1 MSAAKTTILQ
11 KLTAHTSD
19 VTSLDFYGNALLV
32 TGSSDKTVRVWRWVA
47 GSGYR
52 EEPFS
57 PLLGHRYGVTSVR
70 VSPKGAVLASASV
83 DGTVILWN
91 LSNGEISNVLNQEG
105 GEAIRACI
113 FSPNGSTI
121 VSSDDSGSVCI
132 WGQDKTLK
140 WYVCFWSMLS
150 KSSFPYMSVYILS
163 SHVKVHDEA
172 VHTIAFSSDSDIL
185 LTACTLGNVRL
196 YAVENDFAGNS
207 NHALLFKELHRKC
220 FTLSLGDLSSAD
232 CSIDA
237 AHDMGVLSADF
248 CKIVH
253 TDPTDKCSLIYT
265 VATCG
270 TDHYIKIWRIFFMPN
285 NIDRSRRRS
294 RLIPT
299 SPQEHFAGQSTI
311 YSTEVMNASC
321 VQTISAH
328 GSSVT
333 CVRFNPT
340 GTLLF
345 SCSLDKN
352 IKIWNQQGTCLKT
365 LSEHLRYV
373 NCLAIN
379 SDSSVVASG
388 SNDRTIVVWDL
399 TSRLSTSS
407 HITGIRSLLFS
418 LAMKTSEIPLEFTC
432 PITHELMKDPV
443 YAEDGFTYERSAI
456 REWFSREKTIS
467 PMTNLELS
475 TDELVENG
483 KLKQQI
489 EDYMRSLDVEAGD
502 TN

>member
-1 MSAAKTTILQ
+1 MNAMKTKILQ
-11 KLTAHTSD
+11 KLTAHASD

-32 TGSSDKTVRVWRWVA
+32 TGSSDKTVRVWRWAA
-47 GSGYR
+47 GSGFR
-52 EEPFS
+52 EDAFS

-91 LSNGEISNVLNQEG
+91 LSNGEITNVINQQG

-113 FSPNGSTI
+113 FSPNGATI
-121 VSSDDSGSVCI
+121 VSSDDNGAICI
-132 WGQDKTLK
+132 WRQNKTLK
-140 WYVCFWSMLS
+140 C
-150 KSSFPYMSVYILS
+150 
-163 SHVKVHDEA
+163 HVKVHDEA

-185 LTACTLGNVRL
+185 LTACTLGNMRL
-196 YAVENDFAGNS
+196 YAVENDFAN
-207 NHALLFKELHRKC
+207 
-220 FTLSLGDLSSAD
+220 DLSCAD

-265 VATCG
+265 LATCG
-270 TDHYIKIWRIFFMPN
+270 TDHLIKIWRVFFMPN
-285 NIDRSRRRS
+285 NIDRSRKS

-321 VQTISAH
+321 VQTIQAH

-345 SCSLDKN
+345 SSSLDKT

-365 LSEHLRYV
+365 LAEHSRYV

-379 SDSSVVASG
+379 SDSSVIASG
-388 SNDRTIVVWDL
+388 SNDRTVVVWDL
-399 TSRLSTSS
+399 IGKLSLDS
-407 HITGIRSLLFS
+407 HITGIRSLLFA
-418 LAMKTSEIPLEFTC
+418 LAVNTADIPLEFTC

-443 YAEDGFTYERSAI
+443 FAEDGFTYERAAI
-456 REWFSREKTIS
+456 SEWFAREKAIS

-475 TDELVENG
+475 TDEVVENG

-489 EDYMRSLDVEAGD
+489 DDYIRTLDTAKTD
-502 TN
+502 TVN

>member
-57 PLLGHRYGVTSVR
+57 PLLGHRYGVTM
-70 VSPKGAVLASASV
+70 
-83 DGTVILWN
+83 ILWN
-91 LSNGEISNVLNQEG
+91 LSNGQISNVINQEG

-121 VSSDDSGSVCI
+121 VSSDDSGSICI
-132 WGQDKTLK
+132 WGQDKSLK
-140 WYVCFWSMLS
+140 G
-150 KSSFPYMSVYILS
+150 
-163 SHVKVHDEA
+163 HVKVHDEA
-172 VHTIAFSSDSDIL
+172 VHTMAFSSDSDIL

-196 YAVENDFAGNS
+196 YAVENDFA
-207 NHALLFKELHRKC
+207 
-220 FTLSLGDLSSAD
+220 GDLSSAD

-270 TDHYIKIWRIFFMPN
+270 TDHYIKIWRIFFMPS
-285 NIDRSRRRS
+285 NIDRSRRS

-345 SCSLDKN
+345 SCSLDKT

-379 SDSSVVASG
+379 SDSSVIASG

-399 TSRLSTSS
+399 TGRLSVGS

-418 LAMKTSEIPLEFTC
+418 LAVKTSEIPLEFIC

-456 REWFSREKTIS
+456 REWFSREKAVS

-489 EDYMRSLDVEAGD
+489 EDYMRSLDVESGAGM
-502 TN
+502 NNS